1 MMVVQLRRRD
11 NVHGKRPF
19 IGLLCSWNTQLTAEE
34 VGAAAAAATA
44 FSPAA
49 VPWASL
55 LDSSYSMLLVIYP
68 KYLFHSPSV
77 LMSVALSWAYRLL
90 TVQSGTRKREP
101 YIWAYYL
108 KQG

>member
-1 MMVVQLRRRD
+1 MMVYSVVQLVRRRD

-55 LDSSYSMLLVIYP
+55 LDSSYMLL
-68 KYLFHSPSV
+68 
-77 LMSVALSWAYRLL
+77 M
-90 TVQSGTRKREP
+90 
-101 YIWAYYL
+101 
-108 KQG
+108 